1 MLAADKQLLDAHLR
15 NELQQLRRIEITNVV
30 NRFQNA
36 LTPATLI
43 AGFSF
48 TSIVELEFT
57 ESHLS
62 GRENLA
68 SLRAEPIFYICAAAS
83 LSLALYVT
91 AVSSMGIVFGQRLTI
106 QATSVQGAE
115 HDQTVRELNNKF
127 FWVLIALGSSMIA
140 VVIAA
145 TAVIW
150 VKDPSEVLGS
160 NVGWV
165 SIVSTVVGSV
175 LAGLTVV
182 SMVQMFS
189 RLHTQTPEAA
199 NLYLRAGKGKAVAE
213 VPEFFVAGDVP
224 SSSSS
229 SMPPASR
236 RPAPAPAPD
245 ERSNLLCMDQRK

>member
-15 NELQQLRRIEITNVV
+15 NELQQLRRLEITNVV

-68 SLRAEPIFYICAAAS
+68 SLRAEPIFYICAAAA

-91 AVSSMGIVFGQRLTI
+91 AVASMGIVFGQRLTI
-106 QATSVQGAE
+106 QATALQGSE

-127 FWVLIALGSSMIA
+127 FWVLIALGSSMLA
-140 VVIAA
+140 VVIGECTTPRPLSLRVIPHTGTGTTTPPTLFLAA
-145 TAVIW
+145 Q
-150 VKDPSEVLGS
+150 PSCSGH
-160 NVGWV
+160 G
-165 SIVSTVVGSV
+165 
-175 LAGLTVV
+175 
-182 SMVQMFS
+182 
-189 RLHTQTPEAA
+189 
-199 NLYLRAGKGKAVAE
+199 
-213 VPEFFVAGDVP
+213 
-224 SSSSS
+224 
-229 SMPPASR
+229 R
-236 RPAPAPAPD
+236 R
-245 ERSNLLCMDQRK
+245 RTR